1 VIRRYA
7 AGIQFAAAFA
17 DAAVALLTAVIL
29 SLLRFGEDWENLWAS
44 RLPDPLLFG
53 LAYAV
58 LWSTMLWLSG
68 HYRIRSRR
76 TLLEDAVIIAKSTAG
91 TAAVV
96 FAMLYLLRMPD
107 VSRLF
112 MLLLFPAQF
121 LAALILRAPIRVL
134 LLSIWRRGFDPLQ
147 ILVVGTS
154 SRALGFA
161 QQLRSHG
168 ELGLHIVGFLADDPE
183 ARLGV
188 NVLGRVE
195 ELPDVLH
202 RYVIDEIAVCLPFR
216 EWDKIEVLV
225 GLCQDEGKSVRIPI
239 ELPERAL
246 SRGHVEEIDGLP
258 LYSLVSGPDRL
269 FALGL
274 KRIIDFVAAAL
285 GIVVLSPFLVLV
297 GLSVVFVDGA
307 PVIFHQCRVGRHGRL
322 FTMLKFRTMTRDA
335 EARQASL
342 ADSNEVSG
350 HAFKVKDDPRVTR
363 LGKWLR
369 KTSLDELPQ
378 LWNVL
383 VGDMSLVGPR
393 PPLSSEVARYDIWHR
408 RRLSMKPGIT
418 GLWQVRNRQDPNFDK
433 WVEADLE
440 YIDKWSLWLDL
451 RIIAATVPSV
461 LTMTGR

>member
-7 AGIQFAAAFA
+7 VGIQFAAALA
-17 DAAVALLTAVIL
+17 DAAVALLTVVAL
-29 SLLRFGEDWENLWAS
+29 SLLRFGADWENLWAL

-53 LAYAV
+53 LGYAA
-58 LWSTMLWLSG
+58 LWSSMLWLSG

-76 TLLEDAVIIAKSTAG
+76 TFLEDAAIIARSTAG
-91 TAAVV
+91 TAVV
-96 FAMLYLLRMPD
+96 VLAMLYLLKMPD

-121 LAALILRAPIRVL
+121 AAALLLRAPIRFL
-134 LLSIWRRGFDPLQ
+134 LLRIWRRGFDPLR

-154 SRALGFA
+154 ARALRFA
-161 QQLRSHG
+161 EQLRSHR
-168 ELGLHIVGFLADDPE
+168 ELGLHIVGFLSDGSETGA
-183 ARLGV
+183 GTQ
-188 NVLGRVE
+188 VLGRVE
-195 ELPDVLH
+195 DLPDVLH
-202 RYVIDEIAVCLPFR
+202 RYVVDEIAVCLPFR
-216 EWDKIEVLV
+216 EWDKIEILI

-246 SRGHVEEIDGLP
+246 SRGQVEEIDGVP

-274 KRIIDFVAAAL
+274 KRLFDIIAAVF
-285 GIVVLSPFLVLV
+285 GIVISSPLMLLVGILVL
-297 GLSVVFVDGA
+297 LVDGA
-307 PVIFHQCRVGRHGRL
+307 PVIFRQCRVGRHGRL

-342 ADSNEVSG
+342 AELNEVKG
-350 HAFKVKDDPRVTR
+350 HAFKVRNDPRVTR
-363 LGKWLR
+363 LGRWLR

-393 PPLSSEVARYDIWHR
+393 PPLESEVARYDIWHR
-408 RRLSMKPGIT
+408 RRLSMKPGVT
-418 GLWQVRNRQDPNFDK
+418 GLWQIRGRREPNFDK

-440 YIDKWSLWLDL
+440 YIDRWSLWLDL
-451 RIIAATVPSV
+451 KILASTIPSV
-461 LTMTGR
+461 MTMSGR

>member
-7 AGIQFAAAFA
+7 AGIQFAAALA
-17 DAAVALLTAVIL
+17 DAAVALLTVVVL

-53 LAYAV
+53 LGYAA

-76 TLLEDAVIIAKSTAG
+76 TFLEDAAIIARSIAG

-96 FAMLYLLRMPD
+96 LAMLYLLKMPD

-112 MLLLFPAQF
+112 MLLLFPSQF
-121 LAALILRAPIRVL
+121 AAALLLRAPIRFL
-134 LLSIWRRGFDPLQ
+134 LLAIWRRGFDPLR
-147 ILVVGTS
+147 ILVVGTTG
-154 SRALGFA
+154 RALLFA
-161 QQLRSHG
+161 EQLRSHD
-168 ELGLHIVGFLADDPE
+168 ELGLQIVGFLSDDAEPK
-183 ARLGV
+183 AGV
-188 NVLGRVE
+188 RVIGRVE
-195 ELPDVLH
+195 DLPDVLH
-202 RYVIDEIAVCLPFR
+202 RYVVDEIAVCLPFR
-216 EWDKIEVLV
+216 EWDKIEILI

-246 SRGHVEEIDGLP
+246 SRGHVEEIDGVP

-274 KRIIDFVAAAL
+274 KRFFDVAAAVL
-285 GIVVLSPFLVLV
+285 GILILSPLMLVLGTAVFLVD
-297 GLSVVFVDGA
+297 GTPVVFRQG
-307 PVIFHQCRVGRHGRL
+307 RVGRHGRL

-335 EARQASL
+335 ESRQESL
-342 ADSNEVSG
+342 AGLNEIRG
-350 HAFKVKDDPRVTR
+350 HAFKVRNDPRVTP
-363 LGKWLR
+363 LGRWLR
-369 KTSLDELPQ
+369 KTSLDEVPQ

-393 PPLSSEVARYDIWHR
+393 PPLEAEVARYDIWHR
-408 RRLSMKPGIT
+408 RRLSMKPGVT
-418 GLWQVRNRQDPNFDK
+418 GLWQIRGRREPNFDK

-440 YIDKWSLWLDL
+440 YIDRWSLWLDL
-451 RIIAATVPSV
+451 KILAATIPSV
-461 LTMTGR
+461 MTMSGR